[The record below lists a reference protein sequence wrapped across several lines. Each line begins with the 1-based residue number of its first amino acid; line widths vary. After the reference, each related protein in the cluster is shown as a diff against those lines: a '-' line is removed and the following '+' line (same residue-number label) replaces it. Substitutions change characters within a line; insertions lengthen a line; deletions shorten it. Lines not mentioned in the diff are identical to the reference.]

1 MNSMKDMRKKFAEG
15 DLSDLIDV
23 VEINRLLR
31 LHPKILNKFE
41 FFFEN
46 NLDVYERFYDANDFL
61 TM

>member
-46 NLDVYERFYDANDFL
+46 NLDVYERFYGANDFL